1 MNQAQSQ
8 IARPR
13 PYRLAELGLLI
24 LAIAVAT
31 SAYALVGLGVEDT
44 IPANVYGYAG
54 WLAALGLILHV
65 VIWIKAKYADPVLV
79 PIAVL
84 LNGLGLAMIYRV
96 DLGRDEYLG
105 SGLTQLI
112 WMTLGV
118 GLAIAVIF
126 IVRDHRWLRRYT
138 YRVRLRSPPLPSSCR
153 SFPVIGKT
161 INGAR
166 IWIGVGSMSFQPGEI
181 AKILLAIFFAGYL
194 VSYKDQL
201 VAAGPKIL
209 GIRFPRLRDFGPIVI
224 AWVASVGILVFEK
237 DLGTSLLFFGL
248 FVAMLYVATSKV
260 SWIILG
266 LGFFAAGAVAAT
278 FLFTHVQQRV
288 DGWLNALTAEEYNKE
303 FGGSYQLVQGLFGM
317 SNGGLVGTG
326 FGEGRPNMVPYAE
339 SDFIYASFG
348 EEIGLAGLFVI
359 LLCYLFIFQRG
370 IRTAQQLRDG
380 FGTLL
385 ATGLSFTIALQVF
398 VVVGGVTR
406 LIPLTGLTTPFL
418 AQGGSSLIANWMI
431 IGLLLRI
438 SDNARRPVEDF
449 HTGVLRIPE
458 DPEPAKKTAPA
469 AVGTGAAGRIGR
481 LGEYDGIGWTRT
493 YGTEFCLGEPYRRG
507 RPPRRTSA
515 VLKARHRRPT
525 SHPQTTTTRPT
536 RTTLADTTTEVND
549 EEAIDAYRRRRIR
562 HVRAPVRI
570 DELGPVRHRGFAE
583 QQSAEQSS
591 DPRSARPRP
600 RPDPRRRHPDRLF
613 GAPSTTSTSSSAS
626 TDRKASIPRR
636 TRPSPGTTRWCP
648 GPRAWNGPPAT
659 ISPAIPTPCSTT
671 RSAASSPA
679 SSPAARPWS

>member
-1 MNQAQSQ
+1 MNQAPSQ
-8 IARPR
+8 TARPR
-13 PYRLAELGLLI
+13 TYRLAELGLLI

-44 IPANVYGYAG
+44 IPANVYGYAA
-54 WLAALGLILHV
+54 WLAALGVILHIV
-65 VIWIKAKYADPVLV
+65 VWIKAKYADPVLV

-105 SGLTQLI
+105 SAMTQLV

-126 IVRDHRWLRRYT
+126 VVRDHRWLRRYT
-138 YRVRLRSPPLPSSCR
+138 YVSGFAALVFLLLPLIPG
-153 SFPVIGKT
+153 IGQT

-166 IWIGVGSMSFQPGEI
+166 IWIGVGPLSFQPGEI

-194 VSYKDQL
+194 VTYKDQL

-209 GIRFPRLRDFGPIVI
+209 GIRFPRLRDFGPIIV
-224 AWVASVGILVFEK
+224 AWVASVGVLVFER

-266 LGFFAAGAVAAT
+266 LGFFSAGAVAAT
-278 FLFTHVQQRV
+278 FLFSHVGQRV
-288 DGWLNALTAEEYNKE
+288 SGWLNALTAEEYNKTP
-303 FGGSYQLVQGLFGM
+303 GGSYQLVQGLFGM
-317 SNGGLVGTG
+317 SNGGLIGTG

-385 ATGLSFTIALQVF
+385 VTGLSFTIALQVF

-431 IGLLLRI
+431 IALLLRI
-438 SDNARRPVEDF
+438 SDNARRPVEEF
-449 HTGVLRIPE
+449 HTGVLTITE
-458 DPEPAKKTAPA
+458 DPQPVPAGAPA
-469 AVGTGAAGRIGR
+469 AKS
-481 LGEYDGIGWTRT
+481 D
-493 YGTEFCLGEPYRRG
+493 
-507 RPPRRTSA
+507 SA
-515 VLKARHRRPT
+515 
-525 SHPQTTTTRPT
+525 
-536 RTTLADTTTEVND
+536 
-549 EEAIDAYRRRRIR
+549 DAEGD
-562 HVRAPVRI
+562 VRAQGTASSARTV
-570 DELGPVRHRGFAE
+570 DEDAPTTNLPPGGSREFDGEAPTTNLPPADDRALKRGGTPNDTD
-583 QQSAEQSS
+583 SS
-591 DPRSARPRP
+591 DQ
-600 RPDPRRRHPDRLF
+600 
-613 GAPSTTSTSSSAS
+613 
-626 TDRKASIPRR
+626 
-636 TRPSPGTTRWCP
+636 
-648 GPRAWNGPPAT
+648 GPTGGER
-659 ISPAIPTPCSTT
+659 
-671 RSAASSPA
+671 
-679 SSPAARPWS
+679 

>member
-1 MNQAQSQ
+1 MNQAPSQ
-8 IARPR
+8 TARPR
-13 PYRLAELGLLI
+13 TYRLAELGLLI

-44 IPANVYGYAG
+44 IPANVYGYAA
-54 WLAALGLILHV
+54 WLAALGVILHIIV
-65 VIWIKAKYADPVLV
+65 WIKAKYADPVLV

-105 SGLTQLI
+105 SAMTQLV

-126 IVRDHRWLRRYT
+126 VVRDHRWLRRYT
-138 YRVRLRSPPLPSSCR
+138 YVSGFAALVFLLLPLIPG
-153 SFPVIGKT
+153 IGKT

-166 IWIGVGSMSFQPGEI
+166 IWIGVGPLSFQPGEI

-194 VSYKDQL
+194 VTYKDQL

-209 GIRFPRLRDFGPIVI
+209 GIRFPRLRDFGPIVV
-224 AWVASVGILVFEK
+224 AWVASVGVLVFER

-266 LGFFAAGAVAAT
+266 LGFFSAGAVAAT
-278 FLFTHVQQRV
+278 FLFSHVGQRV
-288 DGWLNALTAEEYNKE
+288 SGWLNALTAEEYNKTP
-303 FGGSYQLVQGLFGM
+303 GGSYQLVQGLFGM
-317 SNGGLVGTG
+317 SNGGLIGTG

-431 IGLLLRI
+431 IALLLRI
-438 SDNARRPVEDF
+438 SDNARRPVEEF
-449 HTGVLRIPE
+449 HTGVLTITE
-458 DPEPAKKTAPA
+458 DPEPVPAGAPA
-469 AVGTGAAGRIGR
+469 AEPDSADAEGAVPAQGTAASARTVDEDAPTTNLPPADSR
-481 LGEYDGIGWTRT
+481 EFDGEAPTTNLPPADDRALKRG
-493 YGTEFCLGEPYRRG
+493 GTPNDTD
-507 RPPRRTSA
+507 PTDQ
-515 VLKARHRRPT
+515 RPT
-525 SHPQTTTTRPT
+525 GGER
-536 RTTLADTTTEVND
+536 
-549 EEAIDAYRRRRIR
+549 
-562 HVRAPVRI
+562 
-570 DELGPVRHRGFAE
+570 
-583 QQSAEQSS
+583 
-591 DPRSARPRP
+591 
-600 RPDPRRRHPDRLF
+600 
-613 GAPSTTSTSSSAS
+613 
-626 TDRKASIPRR
+626 
-636 TRPSPGTTRWCP
+636 
-648 GPRAWNGPPAT
+648 
-659 ISPAIPTPCSTT
+659 
-671 RSAASSPA
+671 
-679 SSPAARPWS
+679 

>member
-1 MNQAQSQ
+1 MNQAPSQ
-8 IARPR
+8 TARPR
-13 PYRLAELGLLI
+13 TYRLAELGLLI

-44 IPANVYGYAG
+44 IPANVYGYAA
-54 WLAALGLILHV
+54 WLAALGVILHIIV
-65 VIWIKAKYADPVLV
+65 WIKAKYADPVLV

-105 SGLTQLI
+105 SAMTQLV

-126 IVRDHRWLRRYT
+126 VVRDHRWLRRYT
-138 YRVRLRSPPLPSSCR
+138 YVSGFAALVFLLLPLIPG
-153 SFPVIGKT
+153 IGKT

-166 IWIGVGSMSFQPGEI
+166 IWIGVGPLSFQPGEI

-194 VSYKDQL
+194 VTYKDQL

-209 GIRFPRLRDFGPIVI
+209 GIRFPRLRDFGPIIV
-224 AWVASVGILVFEK
+224 AWVASVGVLVFER

-266 LGFFAAGAVAAT
+266 LGFFSAGAVAAT
-278 FLFTHVQQRV
+278 FLFSHVGQRV
-288 DGWLNALTAEEYNKE
+288 SGWLNALTAEEYNKTP
-303 FGGSYQLVQGLFGM
+303 GGSYQLVQGLFGM
-317 SNGGLVGTG
+317 SNGGLIGTG

-385 ATGLSFTIALQVF
+385 AAGLSFTIALQVF

-431 IGLLLRI
+431 IALLLRI
-438 SDNARRPVEDF
+438 SDNARRPVEEF
-449 HTGVLRIPE
+449 HTGVLTITE
-458 DPEPAKKTAPA
+458 DPEPVPAGAPA
-469 AVGTGAAGRIGR
+469 AEPDSADAEGAVPAQGTAASARTVDEDAPTTNLPPADSR
-481 LGEYDGIGWTRT
+481 EFDGEAPTTNLPPADDRALKRG
-493 YGTEFCLGEPYRRG
+493 GTPNDTD
-507 RPPRRTSA
+507 PTDQ
-515 VLKARHRRPT
+515 RPT
-525 SHPQTTTTRPT
+525 GGER
-536 RTTLADTTTEVND
+536 
-549 EEAIDAYRRRRIR
+549 
-562 HVRAPVRI
+562 
-570 DELGPVRHRGFAE
+570 
-583 QQSAEQSS
+583 
-591 DPRSARPRP
+591 
-600 RPDPRRRHPDRLF
+600 
-613 GAPSTTSTSSSAS
+613 
-626 TDRKASIPRR
+626 
-636 TRPSPGTTRWCP
+636 
-648 GPRAWNGPPAT
+648 
-659 ISPAIPTPCSTT
+659 
-671 RSAASSPA
+671 
-679 SSPAARPWS
+679 

>member
-1 MNQAQSQ
+1 MNQAPSQ
-8 IARPR
+8 TARPR
-13 PYRLAELGLLI
+13 TYRLAELGLLI

-44 IPANVYGYAG
+44 IPANVYGYAA
-54 WLAALGLILHV
+54 WLAALGVILHIIV
-65 VIWIKAKYADPVLV
+65 WIKAKYADPVLV

-105 SGLTQLI
+105 SAMTQLV
-112 WMTLGV
+112 WMSLGV
-118 GLAIAVIF
+118 GLAIVVIF
-126 IVRDHRWLRRYT
+126 VVRDHRWLRRYT
-138 YRVRLRSPPLPSSCR
+138 YVSGFAALVFLLLPLIPG
-153 SFPVIGKT
+153 IGKT

-166 IWIGVGSMSFQPGEI
+166 IWIGVGPLSFQPGEI

-194 VSYKDQL
+194 VTYKDQL

-209 GIRFPRLRDFGPIVI
+209 GIRFPRLRDFGPIIV
-224 AWVASVGILVFEK
+224 AWVASVGVLVFER

-266 LGFFAAGAVAAT
+266 LGFFSAGAVAAT
-278 FLFTHVQQRV
+278 FLFSHVGQRV
-288 DGWLNALTAEEYNKE
+288 SGWLNALTAEEYNKTP
-303 FGGSYQLVQGLFGM
+303 GGSYQLVQGLFGM
-317 SNGGLVGTG
+317 SNGGLIGTG

-431 IGLLLRI
+431 IALLLRI
-438 SDNARRPVEDF
+438 SDNARRPVEEF
-449 HTGVLRIPE
+449 HTGVLTITE
-458 DPEPAKKTAPA
+458 DPQPVPAGAPA
-469 AVGTGAAGRIGR
+469 AKS
-481 LGEYDGIGWTRT
+481 D
-493 YGTEFCLGEPYRRG
+493 
-507 RPPRRTSA
+507 SA
-515 VLKARHRRPT
+515 
-525 SHPQTTTTRPT
+525 
-536 RTTLADTTTEVND
+536 
-549 EEAIDAYRRRRIR
+549 DAEGD
-562 HVRAPVRI
+562 VRAQGTASSARTVDEDAPTTNLPPAGSREFDGEAPTTNLPPADVRA
-570 DELGPVRHRGFAE
+570 RKRGGTPNDTD
-583 QQSAEQSS
+583 SS
-591 DPRSARPRP
+591 DQ
-600 RPDPRRRHPDRLF
+600 
-613 GAPSTTSTSSSAS
+613 
-626 TDRKASIPRR
+626 
-636 TRPSPGTTRWCP
+636 
-648 GPRAWNGPPAT
+648 GPTGGER
-659 ISPAIPTPCSTT
+659 
-671 RSAASSPA
+671 
-679 SSPAARPWS
+679 

>member
-1 MNQAQSQ
+1 MNQAPSQ
-8 IARPR
+8 TARPR
-13 PYRLAELGLLI
+13 TYRLAELGLLI

-44 IPANVYGYAG
+44 IPANVYGYAA
-54 WLAALGLILHV
+54 WLAALGVILHIV
-65 VIWIKAKYADPVLV
+65 VWIKAKYADPVLV

-105 SGLTQLI
+105 SAMTQLV

-126 IVRDHRWLRRYT
+126 VVRDHRWLRRYT
-138 YRVRLRSPPLPSSCR
+138 YVSGFAALVFLLLPLIPG
-153 SFPVIGKT
+153 IGKT

-166 IWIGVGSMSFQPGEI
+166 IWIGVGPLSFQPGEI

-194 VSYKDQL
+194 VTYKDQL

-209 GIRFPRLRDFGPIVI
+209 GIRFPRLRDFGPIIV
-224 AWVASVGILVFEK
+224 AWVASVGVLVFER

-266 LGFFAAGAVAAT
+266 LGFFSAGAVAAT
-278 FLFTHVQQRV
+278 FLFSHVGQRV
-288 DGWLNALTAEEYNKE
+288 SGWLNALTAEEYNKTP
-303 FGGSYQLVQGLFGM
+303 GGSYQLVQGLFGM
-317 SNGGLVGTG
+317 SNGGLIGTG

-380 FGTLL
+380 FGILL

-431 IGLLLRI
+431 IALLLRI
-438 SDNARRPVEDF
+438 SDNARRPVEEF
-449 HTGVLRIPE
+449 HTGVLTITE
-458 DPEPAKKTAPA
+458 DPQPVPAGAPA
-469 AVGTGAAGRIGR
+469 AKS
-481 LGEYDGIGWTRT
+481 D
-493 YGTEFCLGEPYRRG
+493 
-507 RPPRRTSA
+507 SA
-515 VLKARHRRPT
+515 
-525 SHPQTTTTRPT
+525 
-536 RTTLADTTTEVND
+536 
-549 EEAIDAYRRRRIR
+549 DAEGD
-562 HVRAPVRI
+562 VRAQGTASSARTVDEDAPTTNLPPAGSREFDGEAPTTNLPPADVRA
-570 DELGPVRHRGFAE
+570 RKRGGAPNDTD
-583 QQSAEQSS
+583 SS
-591 DPRSARPRP
+591 DQ
-600 RPDPRRRHPDRLF
+600 
-613 GAPSTTSTSSSAS
+613 
-626 TDRKASIPRR
+626 
-636 TRPSPGTTRWCP
+636 
-648 GPRAWNGPPAT
+648 GPTGGER
-659 ISPAIPTPCSTT
+659 
-671 RSAASSPA
+671 
-679 SSPAARPWS
+679 

>member
-1 MNQAQSQ
+1 MNQAPSQ
-8 IARPR
+8 TARPR
-13 PYRLAELGLLI
+13 TYRLAELGLLI

-31 SAYALVGLGVEDT
+31 TAYALVGLGVEDT
-44 IPANVYGYAG
+44 IPANVYGYAA
-54 WLAALGLILHV
+54 WLAALGVILHIIV
-65 VIWIKAKYADPVLV
+65 WIKAKYADPVLV

-105 SGLTQLI
+105 SAMTQLV

-126 IVRDHRWLRRYT
+126 VVRDHRWLRRYT
-138 YRVRLRSPPLPSSCR
+138 YVSGFAALVFLLLPLIPG
-153 SFPVIGKT
+153 IGKT

-166 IWIGVGSMSFQPGEI
+166 IWIGVGPLSFQPGEI

-194 VSYKDQL
+194 VTYKDQL

-209 GIRFPRLRDFGPIVI
+209 GIRFPRLRDFGPIVV
-224 AWVASVGILVFEK
+224 AWVASVGVLVFER

-266 LGFFAAGAVAAT
+266 LGFFSAGAVAAT
-278 FLFTHVQQRV
+278 FLFSHVGQRV
-288 DGWLNALTAEEYNKE
+288 SGWLNALTAEEYNKTP
-303 FGGSYQLVQGLFGM
+303 GGSYQLVQGLFGM
-317 SNGGLVGTG
+317 SNGGLIGTG

-438 SDNARRPVEDF
+438 SDNARRPVEEF
-449 HTGVLRIPE
+449 HTGVLTITE
-458 DPEPAKKTAPA
+458 DPEPVPAGAPA
-469 AVGTGAAGRIGR
+469 AEVNSADAEGAVPAQGRAASARTVDEDAPTTNLPPADSREFDGEAPTTNLPPADDRALKRGGTPN
-481 LGEYDGIGWTRT
+481 DTDPT
-493 YGTEFCLGEPYRRG
+493 DQ
-507 RPPRRTSA
+507 
-515 VLKARHRRPT
+515 RPT
-525 SHPQTTTTRPT
+525 GGER
-536 RTTLADTTTEVND
+536 
-549 EEAIDAYRRRRIR
+549 
-562 HVRAPVRI
+562 
-570 DELGPVRHRGFAE
+570 
-583 QQSAEQSS
+583 
-591 DPRSARPRP
+591 
-600 RPDPRRRHPDRLF
+600 
-613 GAPSTTSTSSSAS
+613 
-626 TDRKASIPRR
+626 
-636 TRPSPGTTRWCP
+636 
-648 GPRAWNGPPAT
+648 
-659 ISPAIPTPCSTT
+659 
-671 RSAASSPA
+671 
-679 SSPAARPWS
+679 

>member
-1 MNQAQSQ
+1 MNQAPSQ
-8 IARPR
+8 TARPR
-13 PYRLAELGLLI
+13 TYRLAELGLLI

-44 IPANVYGYAG
+44 IPANVYGYAA
-54 WLAALGLILHV
+54 WLAALGVILHIIV
-65 VIWIKAKYADPVLV
+65 WIKAKYADPVLV

-105 SGLTQLI
+105 SAMTQLV
-112 WMTLGV
+112 WMSLGV
-118 GLAIAVIF
+118 GLAIVVIF
-126 IVRDHRWLRRYT
+126 VVRDHRWLRRYT
-138 YRVRLRSPPLPSSCR
+138 YVSGFAALVFLLLPLIPG
-153 SFPVIGKT
+153 IGKT

-166 IWIGVGSMSFQPGEI
+166 IWIGVGPLSFQPGEI

-194 VSYKDQL
+194 VTYKDQL

-209 GIRFPRLRDFGPIVI
+209 GIRFPRLRDFGPIVV
-224 AWVASVGILVFEK
+224 AWVASVGVLVFER

-266 LGFFAAGAVAAT
+266 LGFFSAGAVAAT
-278 FLFTHVQQRV
+278 FLFSHVGQRV
-288 DGWLNALTAEEYNKE
+288 SGWLNALTAEEYNKSP
-303 FGGSYQLVQGLFGM
+303 GGSYQLVQGLFGM
-317 SNGGLVGTG
+317 SNGGLIGTG

-431 IGLLLRI
+431 IALLLRI
-438 SDNARRPVEDF
+438 SDNARRPVEEF
-449 HTGVLRIPE
+449 HTGVLTITE
-458 DPEPAKKTAPA
+458 DPEPVPAGAPA
-469 AVGTGAAGRIGR
+469 AEVDSADAEGAVPAQGTAA
-481 LGEYDGIGWTRT
+481 
-493 YGTEFCLGEPYRRG
+493 
-507 RPPRRTSA
+507 
-515 VLKARHRRPT
+515 
-525 SHPQTTTTRPT
+525 
-536 RTTLADTTTEVND
+536 
-549 EEAIDAYRRRRIR
+549 
-562 HVRAPVRI
+562 
-570 DELGPVRHRGFAE
+570 
-583 QQSAEQSS
+583 
-591 DPRSARPRP
+591 SARTV
-600 RPDPRRRHPDRLF
+600 DED
-613 GAPSTTSTSSSAS
+613 APTT
-626 TDRKASIPRR
+626 
-636 TRPSPGTTRWCP
+636 
-648 GPRAWNGPPAT
+648 NLPPADSREFDGEAPT
-659 ISPAIPTPCSTT
+659 TNLPPADDRALKSGGTSNDTDPTDQGPTGGE
-671 RSAASSPA
+671 R
-679 SSPAARPWS
+679 

>member
-1 MNQAQSQ
+1 MTNQAPSQ
-8 IARPR
+8 TARPR
-13 PYRLAELGLLI
+13 TYRLAELGLLI
-24 LAIAVAT
+24 VAIAIST

-44 IPANVYGYAG
+44 IPANVYGYAA

-65 VIWIKAKYADPVLV
+65 VVWIKAKYADPVLV

-105 SGLTQLI
+105 SAMTQLV
-112 WMTLGV
+112 WMTLGM

-138 YRVRLRSPPLPSSCR
+138 YVSGFAALLFLLLPLIPGL
-153 SFPVIGKT
+153 GKT

-181 AKILLAIFFAGYL
+181 AKILLAVFFAGYL
-194 VSYKDQL
+194 VTYKDQL

-224 AWVASVGILVFEK
+224 AWVASVGILVFER

-266 LGFFAAGAVAAT
+266 LGFFSAGAVAAT
-278 FLFTHVQQRV
+278 FLFSHVGQRV
-288 DGWLNALTAEEYNKE
+288 SGWLNALSPEEYNKTP
-303 FGGSYQLVQGLFGM
+303 GGSYQLVQGLFGM
-317 SNGGLVGTG
+317 SNGGLIGTG

-348 EEIGLAGLFVI
+348 EEIGMAGLFVI

-431 IGLLLRI
+431 IALLLRI
-438 SDNARRPVEDF
+438 SDNARRPVEEF
-449 HTGVLRIPE
+449 HTGVLTITE
-458 DPEPAKKTAPA
+458 DPLPEKKPATA
-469 AVGTGAAGRIGR
+469 AVG
-481 LGEYDGIGWTRT
+481 
-493 YGTEFCLGEPYRRG
+493 
-507 RPPRRTSA
+507 
-515 VLKARHRRPT
+515 
-525 SHPQTTTTRPT
+525 
-536 RTTLADTTTEVND
+536 
-549 EEAIDAYRRRRIR
+549 
-562 HVRAPVRI
+562 
-570 DELGPVRHRGFAE
+570 
-583 QQSAEQSS
+583 
-591 DPRSARPRP
+591 
-600 RPDPRRRHPDRLF
+600 
-613 GAPSTTSTSSSAS
+613 
-626 TDRKASIPRR
+626 
-636 TRPSPGTTRWCP
+636 
-648 GPRAWNGPPAT
+648 
-659 ISPAIPTPCSTT
+659 
-671 RSAASSPA
+671 SAASANSANPTESDDSAPA
-679 SSPAARPWS
+679 RRSTASAREVDEDAPTTNLSRADSEAPTTNLAPADDHDPNRNDPHNTGGER

>member
-1 MNQAQSQ
+1 MNQAPSQ
-8 IARPR
+8 TARPR
-13 PYRLAELGLLI
+13 TYRLAELGLLI

-44 IPANVYGYAG
+44 IPANVYGYAA
-54 WLAALGLILHV
+54 WLAALGVILHIIV
-65 VIWIKAKYADPVLV
+65 WIKAKYADPVLV

-105 SGLTQLI
+105 SAMTQLV
-112 WMTLGV
+112 WMSLGV
-118 GLAIAVIF
+118 GLAIVVIF
-126 IVRDHRWLRRYT
+126 VVRDHRWLRRYT
-138 YRVRLRSPPLPSSCR
+138 YVSGFAALVFLLLPLIPG
-153 SFPVIGKT
+153 IGKT

-166 IWIGVGSMSFQPGEI
+166 IWIGVGPLSFQPGEI

-194 VSYKDQL
+194 VTYKDQL

-209 GIRFPRLRDFGPIVI
+209 GIRFPRLRDFGPIIV
-224 AWVASVGILVFEK
+224 AWVASVGVLVFER

-266 LGFFAAGAVAAT
+266 LGFFSAGAVAAT
-278 FLFTHVQQRV
+278 FLFSHVGQRV
-288 DGWLNALTAEEYNKE
+288 SGWLNALTAEEYNKTP
-303 FGGSYQLVQGLFGM
+303 GGSYQLVQGLFGM
-317 SNGGLVGTG
+317 SNGGLIGTG

-385 ATGLSFTIALQVF
+385 AAGLSFTIALQVF

-431 IGLLLRI
+431 IALLLRI
-438 SDNARRPVEDF
+438 SDNARRPVEEF
-449 HTGVLRIPE
+449 HTGVLTITE
-458 DPEPAKKTAPA
+458 DPEPVPAGAPA
-469 AVGTGAAGRIGR
+469 AEVDSADAEGAVPAQGTAASARTVDEDAPTTNLPPADSR
-481 LGEYDGIGWTRT
+481 EFDGEAPTTNLPPADDRALKRG
-493 YGTEFCLGEPYRRG
+493 GTPNDTD
-507 RPPRRTSA
+507 PTDQ
-515 VLKARHRRPT
+515 RPT
-525 SHPQTTTTRPT
+525 GGER
-536 RTTLADTTTEVND
+536 
-549 EEAIDAYRRRRIR
+549 
-562 HVRAPVRI
+562 
-570 DELGPVRHRGFAE
+570 
-583 QQSAEQSS
+583 
-591 DPRSARPRP
+591 
-600 RPDPRRRHPDRLF
+600 
-613 GAPSTTSTSSSAS
+613 
-626 TDRKASIPRR
+626 
-636 TRPSPGTTRWCP
+636 
-648 GPRAWNGPPAT
+648 
-659 ISPAIPTPCSTT
+659 
-671 RSAASSPA
+671 
-679 SSPAARPWS
+679 

>member
-1 MNQAQSQ
+1 MNQAPSQ
-8 IARPR
+8 TARPR
-13 PYRLAELGLLI
+13 TYRLAELGLLI

-44 IPANVYGYAG
+44 IPANVYGYAA
-54 WLAALGLILHV
+54 WLAALGVILHIIV
-65 VIWIKAKYADPVLV
+65 WIKAKYADPVLV

-105 SGLTQLI
+105 SAMTQLV
-112 WMTLGV
+112 WMSLGV
-118 GLAIAVIF
+118 GLAIVVIF
-126 IVRDHRWLRRYT
+126 VVRDHRWLRRYT
-138 YRVRLRSPPLPSSCR
+138 YVSGFAALVFLLLPLIPG
-153 SFPVIGKT
+153 IGKT

-166 IWIGVGSMSFQPGEI
+166 IWIGVGPLSFQPGEI

-194 VSYKDQL
+194 VTYKDQL

-209 GIRFPRLRDFGPIVI
+209 GIRFPRLRDFGPIVV
-224 AWVASVGILVFEK
+224 AWVASVGVLVFER

-266 LGFFAAGAVAAT
+266 LGFFSAGAVAAT
-278 FLFTHVQQRV
+278 FLFSHVGQRV
-288 DGWLNALTAEEYNKE
+288 SGWLNALTAEEYNKSP
-303 FGGSYQLVQGLFGM
+303 GGSYQLVQGLFGM
-317 SNGGLVGTG
+317 SNGGLIGTG

-385 ATGLSFTIALQVF
+385 AAGLSFTIALQVF

-431 IGLLLRI
+431 IALLLRI
-438 SDNARRPVEDF
+438 SDNARRPVEEF
-449 HTGVLRIPE
+449 HTGVLTITE
-458 DPEPAKKTAPA
+458 DPEPVPAGAPA
-469 AVGTGAAGRIGR
+469 AEVDSADAEGAVPAQGTAASARTADEDAPTTNLPPADSR
-481 LGEYDGIGWTRT
+481 EFDGEAPTTNLPPADDRALKRG
-493 YGTEFCLGEPYRRG
+493 GTPNDTD
-507 RPPRRTSA
+507 PTDQ
-515 VLKARHRRPT
+515 RPT
-525 SHPQTTTTRPT
+525 GGER
-536 RTTLADTTTEVND
+536 
-549 EEAIDAYRRRRIR
+549 
-562 HVRAPVRI
+562 
-570 DELGPVRHRGFAE
+570 
-583 QQSAEQSS
+583 
-591 DPRSARPRP
+591 
-600 RPDPRRRHPDRLF
+600 
-613 GAPSTTSTSSSAS
+613 
-626 TDRKASIPRR
+626 
-636 TRPSPGTTRWCP
+636 
-648 GPRAWNGPPAT
+648 
-659 ISPAIPTPCSTT
+659 
-671 RSAASSPA
+671 
-679 SSPAARPWS
+679 

>member
-1 MNQAQSQ
+1 MNQAPSQ
-8 IARPR
+8 TARPR
-13 PYRLAELGLLI
+13 TYRLAELGLLI

-44 IPANVYGYAG
+44 IPANVYGYAA
-54 WLAALGLILHV
+54 WLAALGVILHIIV
-65 VIWIKAKYADPVLV
+65 WIKAKYADPVLV

-105 SGLTQLI
+105 SAMTQLV
-112 WMTLGV
+112 WMSLGV
-118 GLAIAVIF
+118 GLAIVVIF
-126 IVRDHRWLRRYT
+126 VVRDHRWLRRYT
-138 YRVRLRSPPLPSSCR
+138 YVSGFAALVFLLLPLIPG
-153 SFPVIGKT
+153 IGKT

-166 IWIGVGSMSFQPGEI
+166 IWIGVGPLSFQPGEI

-194 VSYKDQL
+194 VTYKDQL

-209 GIRFPRLRDFGPIVI
+209 GIRFPRLRDFGPIVV
-224 AWVASVGILVFEK
+224 AWVASVGVLVFER

-266 LGFFAAGAVAAT
+266 LGFFSAGAVAAT
-278 FLFTHVQQRV
+278 FLFSHVGQRV
-288 DGWLNALTAEEYNKE
+288 SGWLNALTAEEYNKSP
-303 FGGSYQLVQGLFGM
+303 GGSYQLVQGLFGM
-317 SNGGLVGTG
+317 SNGGLIGTG

-431 IGLLLRI
+431 IALLLRI
-438 SDNARRPVEDF
+438 SDNARRPVEEF
-449 HTGVLRIPE
+449 HTGVLTITE
-458 DPEPAKKTAPA
+458 DPEPVPAGAPA
-469 AVGTGAAGRIGR
+469 AEVDSADAEGAVPAQGTAASARTVDEDAPTTNLPPADSR
-481 LGEYDGIGWTRT
+481 EFDGEAPTTNLPPADDRALKRG
-493 YGTEFCLGEPYRRG
+493 GTSNDTDP
-507 RPPRRTSA
+507 TDQ
-515 VLKARHRRPT
+515 RPT
-525 SHPQTTTTRPT
+525 GGER
-536 RTTLADTTTEVND
+536 
-549 EEAIDAYRRRRIR
+549 
-562 HVRAPVRI
+562 
-570 DELGPVRHRGFAE
+570 
-583 QQSAEQSS
+583 
-591 DPRSARPRP
+591 
-600 RPDPRRRHPDRLF
+600 
-613 GAPSTTSTSSSAS
+613 
-626 TDRKASIPRR
+626 
-636 TRPSPGTTRWCP
+636 
-648 GPRAWNGPPAT
+648 
-659 ISPAIPTPCSTT
+659 
-671 RSAASSPA
+671 
-679 SSPAARPWS
+679 

>member
-1 MNQAQSQ
+1 MNQAPSQ
-8 IARPR
+8 TARPR

-31 SAYALVGLGVEDT
+31 AAYALVGLGVEGT
-44 IPANVYGYAG
+44 IPVNVYGYAA
-54 WLAALGLILHV
+54 WLAALGLAIHIV
-65 VIWIKAKYADPVLV
+65 VWIKAKYADPVLV

-96 DLGRDEYLG
+96 DLGRDEYVG
-105 SGLTQLI
+105 SGMTQLI

-126 IVRDHRWLRRYT
+126 VVRDHRWLRRYT
-138 YRVRLRSPPLPSSCR
+138 YVSGFAALLFLLLPLIPGL
-153 SFPVIGKT
+153 GKT

-194 VSYKDQL
+194 VTYKDQL

-209 GIRFPRLRDFGPIVI
+209 GIRFPRLRDFGPIVV

-278 FLFTHVQQRV
+278 FLFSHVGQRV
-288 DGWLNALTAEEYNKE
+288 SGWLNALTAEEYNKTP
-303 FGGSYQLVQGLFGM
+303 GGSYQLVQGLFGM
-317 SNGGLVGTG
+317 SNGGLIGTG

-431 IGLLLRI
+431 IALLLRI
-438 SDNARRPVEDF
+438 SDNARRPVEEF
-449 HTGVLRIPE
+449 HTGVLTITE
-458 DPEPAKKTAPA
+458 DPAPEKKPASA
-469 AVGTGAAGRIGR
+469 AVGSGATVG
-481 LGEYDGIGWTRT
+481 
-493 YGTEFCLGEPYRRG
+493 
-507 RPPRRTSA
+507 
-515 VLKARHRRPT
+515 
-525 SHPQTTTTRPT
+525 
-536 RTTLADTTTEVND
+536 
-549 EEAIDAYRRRRIR
+549 
-562 HVRAPVRI
+562 
-570 DELGPVRHRGFAE
+570 
-583 QQSAEQSS
+583 
-591 DPRSARPRP
+591 
-600 RPDPRRRHPDRLF
+600 
-613 GAPSTTSTSSSAS
+613 
-626 TDRKASIPRR
+626 
-636 TRPSPGTTRWCP
+636 
-648 GPRAWNGPPAT
+648 
-659 ISPAIPTPCSTT
+659 
-671 RSAASSPA
+671 SAASASHVDEDAPTTNLSRADSEAPTTNLAPA
-679 SSPAARPWS
+679 DDDRASDDAAADGRPTATGPDSADPNHTDQRSTGGER